1 MGYVKTFEA
10 ETPLV
15 LLADVHLG
23 ADPAVDA
30 RFAAWIARVPDGW
43 TVVSLGDLVDAWAEG
58 AAFDLGDRFPVLAE
72 FRRFRSFF
80 LHGNR
85 DFLAGTRWEAR
96 TGGRVLGDLCDV
108 VASGRRFRCLHGDT
122 LLTKDWRYRAWR
134 RVCRNPLFRIGA
146 GLAGRRFAERT
157 ASGLRAGSAAE
168 VARKPRAAMEL
179 DRAAADCARGDAD
192 LLVCGHTHAPLR
204 EALPSGNELIV
215 LGAWEAGGEIV
226 RVDGRGLAFGRP
238 EDLLP

>member
-23 ADPAVDA
+23 ANPSVDA

-43 TVVSLGDLVDAWAEG
+43 TVVSLGDLVDAWIEG
-58 AAFDLGDRFPVLAE
+58 AGFDLGDRFPVLTE

-85 DFLAGTRWEAR
+85 DFLAGPRWEAL
-96 TGGRVLGDLCDV
+96 TGGRVLGDLGDV
-108 VASGRRFRCLHGDT
+108 VVGGRRFRCLHGDT
-122 LLTKDWRYRAWR
+122 LLTKDWRYQVWR
-134 RVCRNPLFRIGA
+134 RVCRNPIFRFGA
-146 GLAGRRFAERT
+146 ELAGRRFAERM
-157 ASGLRAGSAAE
+157 ASRLRAGSAAE
-168 VARKPRAAMEL
+168 VARKARAVLEL
-179 DRAAADCARGDAD
+179 DRAAADRVRGDAD
-192 LLVCGHTHAPLR
+192 LLVCGHTHSPLR
-204 EALPSGNELIV
+204 EALPSGRELVV

-226 RVDGRGLAFGRP
+226 VVDAEGMRFGRP
-238 EDLLP
+238 EDLVR